1 MIFETT
7 TKSLGPN
14 LISLVTTTDRPR
26 TRFLTANEP
35 FRLAF
40 WNVRTVNPDTKPGC
54 LESVIRILQSY
65 KIEIAAISEARLT
78 GAGSTY
84 VDNYEVF
91 FSGKEKRCEAC
102 VALVV
107 SKQAKR
113 SMLEFVPMNERI
125 LKARFESS
133 QSKLT
138 VVAAYAPTNDSGG
151 DTKDSF
157 YSDLNDILNTVP
169 EHDVLVVCGD
179 FSAKLVVITVLHL
192 MC

>member
-1 MIFETT
+1 ML
-7 TKSLGPN
+7 K
-14 LISLVTTTDRPR
+14 
-26 TRFLTANEP
+26 
-35 FRLAF
+35 
-40 WNVRTVNPDTKPGC
+40 
-54 LESVIRILQSY
+54 
-65 KIEIAAISEARLT
+65 
-78 GAGSTY
+78 
-84 VDNYEVF
+84 NYEVF
-91 FSGKEKRCEAC
+91 FSGKEKRREAG

-125 LKARFESS
+125 HKARFESS

-179 FSAKLVVITVLHL
+179 LMPKLVVITVLRL